1 MRIHEDFD
9 KNSAGM
15 RRHVLPRVEGVL
27 ELAVSWPPFSFTVI
41 ITGFLRPALHK
52 WNDHFDKQMLLFVM
66 NFVRLKKI

>member
-9 KNSAGM
+9 IKKNSAGM
-15 RRHVLPRVEGVL
+15 RRYVLPRVEGVL

-52 WNDHFDKQMLLFVM
+52 
-66 NFVRLKKI
+66 